1 MEVISKSCLD
11 NYNYSVLLTQVG
23 RHKDPVMGSGSQD
36 LAEYTLVVVVGAC
49 MQATSQSY
57 GGFSMKMGAS

>member
-36 LAEYTLVVVVGAC
+36 LAEYTLVEVVGAC
-49 MQATSQSY
+49 MQQPVSRTVNSV
-57 GGFSMKMGAS
+57 